1 MNATP
6 KTRTDAWET
15 PLSEEQRWAVYGRMK
30 EHPWHEAMAWAA
42 KEYGVEAPSR
52 QGAYN
57 FADRM
62 RKLEGARRVELALTA
77 RSEAGELAA
86 LAAPDDQAMID
97 AYKSLAADM
106 ALRCNDSE
114 TALTYTKMALAIG
127 EQRLKRQALEL
138 SREKFEAAER
148 RLEAVREAVGQA
160 KSEGGLTP
168 ETLKKIE
175 QAAGLL

>member
-1 MNATP
+1 MSTA
-6 KTRTDAWET
+6 KTRIDAWEAT
-15 PLSEEQRWAVYGRMK
+15 LSDAQRWEVYGRMK
-30 EHPWHEAMAWAA
+30 ENPWHVVMAWAE
-42 KEYGVEAPSR
+42 KEFGIAPASR

-62 RKLEGARRVELALTA
+62 RKQESARRIELALTA
-77 RSEAGELAA
+77 RNEAGELAA
-86 LAAPDDQAMID
+86 LAAPDDQRMID

-138 SREKFEAAER
+138 NREKFESTER
-148 RLEAVREAVGQA
+148 RLDAVREAIGQA
-160 KSEGGLTP
+160 KSDGGLTP

>member
-1 MNATP
+1 MTAA
-6 KTRTDAWET
+6 KTRTDVWEAK
-15 PLSEEQRWAVYGRMK
+15 LSEEQRWEVYGRMK
-30 EHPWHEAMAWAA
+30 ENPWHVAMAWASTEFGIA
-42 KEYGVEAPSR
+42 APSR

-62 RKLEGARRVELALTA
+62 RKQESARRIELALTA
-77 RSEAGELAA
+77 RNEAGELAA
-86 LAAPDDQAMID
+86 LAAPDDQRMID
-97 AYKSLAADM
+97 AYKSLACDM
-106 ALRCNDSE
+106 ALRSNDAES
-114 TALTYTKMALAIG
+114 ALTYTKMALAIG

-138 SREKFEAAER
+138 NREKFEATER

-160 KSEGGLTP
+160 RIDGGLTP